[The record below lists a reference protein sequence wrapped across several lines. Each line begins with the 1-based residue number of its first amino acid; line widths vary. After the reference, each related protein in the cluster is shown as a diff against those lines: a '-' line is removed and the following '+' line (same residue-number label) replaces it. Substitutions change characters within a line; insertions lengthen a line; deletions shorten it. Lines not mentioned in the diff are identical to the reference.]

1 MSLLPALEY
10 LRLNNNPWECD
21 CKALSL
27 WDWLRRFRGST
38 SSLVCVS
45 PPDLAGKDL
54 KTLKKEELP
63 SCMPG
68 EGQVRGAQAGDL
80 DHGESLNHLNR
91 HRNHHNHH
99 QRPYL
104 PHGDQHNLPSPSP
117 LPRTPKAGRRNCT
130 RRGRKAKGGLN
141 DVQVLREEGEKDY
154 TPDGGKYDLAA
165 TARRK
170 NKCIPRTSVGPP
182 SGVQRV
188 NNKANSRLQHLSV
201 SLIPALLLPFVS
213 LILR

>member
-10 LRLNNNPWECD
+10 LRLNDNPWECD

-27 WDWLRRFRGST
+27 WDWLKRFRGST
-38 SSLVCVS
+38 SSLMCAS
-45 PPDLAGKDL
+45 PSELAGKDL

-63 SCMPG
+63 SCLSEEGHAHSSPG
-68 EGQVRGAQAGDL
+68 GEMEQ
-80 DHGESLNHLNR
+80 GESLNHLNR

-104 PHGDQHNLPSPSP
+104 PHGDQYSLPSPSP
-117 LPRTPKAGRRNCT
+117 LPRPPKGSRKNCT

-141 DVQVLREEGEKDY
+141 EVQVLQEGDEKDY
-154 TPDGGKYDLAA
+154 TPGGGKYDMS
-165 TARRK
+165 TNARRR

-182 SGVQRV
+182 SGVQRA
-188 NNKANSRLQHLSV
+188 NNKAGSHLADYISCF
-201 SLIPALLLPFVS
+201 SSALMLSIYFV
-213 LILR
+213 ILR